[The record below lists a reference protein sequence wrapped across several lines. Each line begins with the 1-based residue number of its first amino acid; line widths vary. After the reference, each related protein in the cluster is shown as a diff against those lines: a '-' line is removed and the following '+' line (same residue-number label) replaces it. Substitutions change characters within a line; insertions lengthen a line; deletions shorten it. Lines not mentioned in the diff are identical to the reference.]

1 MDTKLLT
8 KYGRALTDKEK
19 QELVEL
25 LRSPEFDCLV
35 KIFQARFQE
44 KNSLLSITGQP
55 FADGILKGRCEEIL
69 TSVNFLLDISAEA
82 RKSLTD

>member
-8 KYGRALTDKEK
+8 KYGREFTDREK

-25 LRSPEFDCLV
+25 LRQPEFDLIA
-35 KIFQARFQE
+35 KIFRSRFQE

-69 TSVNFLLDISAEA
+69 TSVHFLLDISAEA
-82 RKSLTD
+82 RKSSTD